1 MKRLPNQIFVH
12 FVPGC
17 SLGSILTS
25 KLVTL
30 LKMGFQSSYIL
41 RVRLLIAAVQW
52 DIEGKI
58 NRQPRLSPKLELI
71 WREPG
76 RLVFGAIICMH

>member
-1 MKRLPNQIFVH
+1 MTQSD

-30 LKMGFQSSYIL
+30 LRMGFQSSYIL

-52 DIEGKI
+52 DIEGK
-58 NRQPRLSPKLELI
+58 NNGQPRLSPKHEFI